1 MKLRHRLAGLAAIVA
16 LTSHSHALNPP
27 SASDGPIKLL
37 ACVVTSARMLEVHV
51 DNQGDEAM
59 FCNFRC
65 NYELGGKMFS
75 HTFGETIPKRF
86 QGRIGAFD
94 TNGARPGTY
103 SGEVGS
109 CKKVSH
115 DTPRSAP

>member
-1 MKLRHRLAGLAAIVA
+1 MKSRQGLVGFLMMVTLTPAIHA
-16 LTSHSHALNPP
+16 LTPP

-37 ACVVTSARMLEVHV
+37 ACVVTPARVLEAQV
-51 DNQGDEAM
+51 DNQSDDAM
-59 FCNFRC
+59 FCNIRC
-65 NYELGGKMFS
+65 NYELGGNMFS

-94 TNGARPGTY
+94 TSNARPGNY

-115 DTPRSAP
+115 ESPRSAP